1 MTKQRLT
8 KKQQTAL
15 RAAKQQEQAALI
27 KALKQRPKID
37 NREISV
43 NAIPRY
49 EYDDN
54 VGIRSLPS
62 AHEAPEVLHAVP
74 VYEKGSELA
83 VREQLA
89 QDEKDRKRKRLAPLY
104 NKGPVQYITDDAD
117 PKEIGRKL

>member
-104 NKGPVQYITDDAD
+104 NKGPYMLITDDAD
-117 PKEIGRKL
+117 ITSIGRK